1 MDSRQWFEMIKKA
14 LIQTKA
20 ELNTPQIEHM
30 LLLNLDDKIQIFPSL
45 EQDDHLRSS
54 ALLAQAWNIL
64 TQILKNELQLL
75 EWNGLSIVG
84 RKKALT
90 IYSLSIDLLN
100 PLLLLIFHETPFD
113 PLEVL
118 MLILKT
124 VFQIGYKTKYET
136 VGLIAS
142 EGYPVWVSFPE
153 GKEMDDF
160 LFAISVTSLLTLVER
175 IDMEVSAG
183 GISSCTIQGND
194 TLLLNVSFNPSQD
207 LALAVTQKGKDINE
221 VVLDPELT
229 EIYQKIV
236 DPVVFSAVVPEIK
249 DEDRERILQ
258 EIRQEFEGEITE
270 EEIQTLN
277 IFDSE
282 TLKSLEDEI
291 TTIAKKYG
299 ANEISIGYLR
309 KRLKL
314 PPEVL
319 SMALEYLISTKSIT
333 GKIGKDPRLNREILV
348 LDLSTERSD
357 TEQGRINNVQNQI
370 QDLFLP
376 LKPFLS
382 QIPLIEKRLRP
393 IMKEVITE
401 TLSEFQV
408 MISLS
413 DTDPL
418 FMLISDLRFL
428 RSQLESS
435 IRTLLILKSQLAE
448 TGKDDIFQFELD
460 RRYNNLENKIIDHR
474 RAVVGKGQIL
484 REDILNSYRLLLRL
498 IPPPSEFQKSNDEN
512 EAIIIFKCPAHYCE
526 ETVYIHDDP
535 AIWMKLGFFAK
546 ILGIYDEFPES
557 PQQILDLMIN
567 YENIF
572 HNLVNLAEETSIDAK
587 LEFLPFLG
595 ELDKLLITNY
605 QRDEA
610 IKRLQGVVVEEAEQ
624 IEGFY
629 SLYSQCNSCQ
639 RWYCKK
645 HNPTISKCI
654 YC

>member
-270 EEIQTLN
+270 EEIQTL
-277 IFDSE
+277 S
-282 TLKSLEDEI
+282 
-291 TTIAKKYG
+291 
-299 ANEISIGYLR
+299 
-309 KRLKL
+309 
-314 PPEVL
+314 
-319 SMALEYLISTKSIT
+319 
-333 GKIGKDPRLNREILV
+333 
-348 LDLSTERSD
+348 
-357 TEQGRINNVQNQI
+357 
-370 QDLFLP
+370 
-376 LKPFLS
+376 
-382 QIPLIEKRLRP
+382 
-393 IMKEVITE
+393 
-401 TLSEFQV
+401 
-408 MISLS
+408 
-413 DTDPL
+413 
-418 FMLISDLRFL
+418 
-428 RSQLESS
+428 
-435 IRTLLILKSQLAE
+435 
-448 TGKDDIFQFELD
+448 
-460 RRYNNLENKIIDHR
+460 
-474 RAVVGKGQIL
+474 
-484 REDILNSYRLLLRL
+484 
-498 IPPPSEFQKSNDEN
+498 
-512 EAIIIFKCPAHYCE
+512 
-526 ETVYIHDDP
+526 
-535 AIWMKLGFFAK
+535 
-546 ILGIYDEFPES
+546 
-557 PQQILDLMIN
+557 
-567 YENIF
+567 
-572 HNLVNLAEETSIDAK
+572 
-587 LEFLPFLG
+587 
-595 ELDKLLITNY
+595 
-605 QRDEA
+605 
-610 IKRLQGVVVEEAEQ
+610 
-624 IEGFY
+624 
-629 SLYSQCNSCQ
+629 
-639 RWYCKK
+639 
-645 HNPTISKCI
+645 
-654 YC
+654 